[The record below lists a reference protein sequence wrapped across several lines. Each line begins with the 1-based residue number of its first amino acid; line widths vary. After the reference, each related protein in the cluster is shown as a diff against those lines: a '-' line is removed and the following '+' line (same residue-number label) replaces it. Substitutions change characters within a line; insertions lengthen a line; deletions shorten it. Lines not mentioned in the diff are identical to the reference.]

1 MRLVGHFYQNGSL
14 DYYYYYYYYYYSA
27 ICRVQQTAIHNWLA
41 LKLLCGFQHR
51 QAMLIISNAPHYW
64 CCCPFLMSMS
74 LFSLSICFPLLHSE
88 CHYHSYLTE
97 AERRMSYYN
106 GFNGYLQ
113 CDNLLPLGW
122 YRFGG
127 AAGTEMPTSCVGK
140 NRCGTHAPG
149 WLNGSHPRATDG
161 IVRAK
166 VCFHWSSDCCL
177 WSANIRVRNC
187 SGFYVYE
194 LVPPPNCHLR
204 YCGNGGGKTYRRTIN
219 VRNSRQK
226 DRQLQETHKYQTDRQ
241 MVERQTYRQTAD
253 TFKWTNRDKRTTDKW
268 TDRPQTDTQ
277 EKKVKPW

>member
-1 MRLVGHFYQNGSL
+1 M
-14 DYYYYYYYYYYSA
+14 
-27 ICRVQQTAIHNWLA
+27 HNWLA
-41 LKLLCGFQHR
+41 LKFFVWYRLWRLLTSSGHVK
-51 QAMLIISNAPHYW
+51 ISNAPYFW
-64 CCCPFLMSMS
+64 CCCPFLTLLS
-74 LFSLSICFPLLHSE
+74 LLSLSICFPLLHSE
-88 CHYHSYLTE
+88 CYYHSYLTE

-113 CDNLLPLGW
+113 CDNLLPFGW

-166 VCFHWSSDCCL
+166 VCFHWSYDCCL

-204 YCGNGGGKTYRRTIN
+204 YCGNGGGKTDRRKIN
-219 VRNSRQK
+219 VEKQQTERKTIARDTQISSRQTNG
-226 DRQLQETHKYQTDRQ
+226 RETNIQKNSKHIQMDKQGQTNKRQ
-241 MVERQTYRQTAD
+241 M
-253 TFKWTNRDKRTTDKW
+253 
-268 TDRPQTDTQ
+268 DRPTT
-277 EKKVKPW
+277 ECHTKNKVKSWDSVQ